1 MSIDLHTVTLN
12 PAIDETVTL
21 DDLRPGHVHRAAAVR
36 HNAGGKGVN
45 VASCLADWGLH
56 VAATGLMGIDNTAP
70 FEALFAAKGILDRF
84 LRVPGETRTNIK
96 LLDRHDGRTT
106 DINLPGLAAA
116 PETVERI
123 QTYLEESVGPGTLVV
138 LAGSLPDGL
147 PPDTYASMV
156 AGLAHTGAR
165 VVLDSSGEPL
175 ARALAADVLPH
186 CVKPNRHELE
196 GWAGRPLAPPDL
208 LAAARHLQGH
218 GIPLVVVS
226 LGAGGALFVDAG
238 TALHAQAPEVRGNST
253 VGAGDAM
260 VAGLAAGLHAGLGLE
275 AVARLATAFAVAK
288 LGRAGPHLPG
298 VEIVRAL
305 ADQVTM
311 TPADDWAST
320 TATHA
325 PH

>member
-21 DDLRPGHVHRAAAVR
+21 DGLRPGQVHRAVAVR

-56 VAATGLMGIDNTAP
+56 VAATGLLGVDNTAP

-96 LLDRHDGRTT
+96 LLDRHDGGTT
-106 DINLPGLAAA
+106 DINLPGLVAV
-116 PETVERI
+116 PETVGRI

-147 PPDTYASMV
+147 PPDTYAQMV

-175 ARALAADVLPH
+175 ARALAANVLPH

-196 GWAGRPLAPPDL
+196 GWAGRPLAPPDV

-226 LGAGGALFVDAG
+226 LGTGGALFVDAN
-238 TALHAQAPEVRGNST
+238 TALHAQAPEVRGSST

-275 AVARLATAFAVAK
+275 AIARLATGFAVAK

-305 ADQVTM
+305 AGQVTL